1 MNGFIVNYAL
11 GIERKLKVQKTFRRR
26 IGRLIYAQFT
36 CCVQGVNYLFRDVL
50 KKKLISK
57 QGDLQAESFCI

>member
-1 MNGFIVNYAL
+1 MNGFIVNNAL

-50 KKKLISK
+50 KKKLI
-57 QGDLQAESFCI
+57 